1 MLRSLALLAVSVA
14 APSLSASVADIRWSP
29 SFEDALEVAASEEKV
44 IFIAVN
50 MDGERANDQM
60 AEKVYKDR
68 DIKELAAATVNLV
81 ASADRHRKSGKCPRF
96 GCESC
101 EQHRFVDVAV
111 REQVLK
117 PSATGAVI
125 APQHVF
131 CKPDGS
137 VILSV
142 PYGISASELE
152 WCFHEAAAIQGG
164 VELADRSHPGRRPRR
179 LIVGDVAQLGGGG
192 GPVTRDE
199 ALELIATL
207 KKGGNGGEQREMI
220 RRLATSDE
228 PEAREY
234 VLSVLRAGGGGARG
248 GGGGRGGRGGG
259 GGRGGNSD
267 RERFQ
272 LLRWIG
278 EQSPA
283 SYWEVCVE
291 FADSGADQVKQEAI
305 VALEQLG
312 AEDSLSVLMKALRRS
327 GSEPERQKNVLR
339 AIGSVARD
347 DRKARSA
354 LLKASADRKQPLI
367 RANALIALGW
377 LDADDDVADRLKAAA
392 MPAVHGD
399 LAKIDA
405 EEVTEEERLGAVVA
419 MGISRQPE
427 WKPFLEQLVASEEE
441 PALKEAAQASLSVLS
456 GKPYAGLRSFLET
469 AGSDEIPRERL
480 FGRGR
485 GGRGDRGE
493 GEREG
498 GRPGRGGDEGGEGED
513 G

>member
-1 MLRSLALLAVSVA
+1 MLRSLALLAVSAA
-14 APSLSASVADIRWSP
+14 APLLPVRVADIQWAP
-29 SFEDALEVAASEEKV
+29 SFDEALEVAASEEKV

-60 AEKVYKDR
+60 AEKVYKER
-68 DIKELAAATVNLV
+68 DIQELAAETVNLI
-81 ASADRHRKSGKCPRF
+81 ASAGRHRKSGKCPRF
-96 GCESC
+96 GCVSC
-101 EQHRFVDVAV
+101 EQHRFVDIAV

-131 CKPDGS
+131 CEPDGS

-152 WCFHEAAAIQGG
+152 WCFYEATAIQGG

-179 LIVGDVAQLGGGG
+179 LIVGDVAQLGGGN

-234 VLSVLRAGGGGARG
+234 VLSALRSGGGGARG

-259 GGRGGNSD
+259 RGGNSD
-267 RERFQ
+267 RERGQ

-283 SYWEVCVE
+283 SYWEVCIE
-291 FADSGADQVKQEAI
+291 FADSGADEVKREAI

-312 AEDSLSVLMKALRRS
+312 AEDSLAVLMKALRRS
-327 GSEPERQKNVLR
+327 RSEPKRQKNVLR

-347 DRKARSA
+347 DRKARAA
-354 LLKASADRKQPLI
+354 LLKASVDRKQPLI
-367 RANALIALGW
+367 RANALLGLGW
-377 LDADDDVADRLKAAA
+377 LDADEGVSERLKAAA
-392 MPAVHGD
+392 LPAVHGG
-399 LAKIDA
+399 LAKVDE
-405 EEVTEEERLGAVVA
+405 EEVTAEERLAAVVA
-419 MGISRQPE
+419 MGISRHSE
-427 WKPFLEQLVASEEE
+427 WKPLLEELAAAGEE
-441 PALKEAAQASLSVLS
+441 PALKDAAQASLGVLE
-456 GKPYAGLRSFLET
+456 GRPYAGLRSFLET

-485 GGRGDRGE
+485 RGRGDRGD
-493 GEREG
+493 GERGG